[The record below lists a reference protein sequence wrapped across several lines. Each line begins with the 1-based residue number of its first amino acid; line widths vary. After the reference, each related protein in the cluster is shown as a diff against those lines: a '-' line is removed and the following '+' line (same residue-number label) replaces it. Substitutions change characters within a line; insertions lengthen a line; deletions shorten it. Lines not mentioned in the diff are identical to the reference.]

1 MQQQGRIR
9 RENQDSRGSRR
20 DVSRPGYCF
29 SVLFFNTI
37 LVTNDILDIS
47 SPSQTKSSSCQW
59 SVQLVLPTIPRLHE
73 TLTFT
78 VTGDHD
84 RSSVIPCACVFFHEP
99 PPLQWTAQR
108 PLGMLFYVSLFI
120 LFTNYVYRYKKYC
133 LLQYRCPGTCLYEDS
148 AVFRRLRVDQVNND
162 YAHEY
167 DHHPTVNW
175 TASQRRVVDE
185 HCCWTTV

>member
-59 SVQLVLPTIPRLHE
+59 SVQ
-73 TLTFT
+73 
-78 VTGDHD
+78 
-84 RSSVIPCACVFFHEP
+84 SVIPCACVFFHEP
-99 PPLQWTAQR
+99 PPPQWTAQW

>member
-99 PPLQWTAQR
+99 PPPQWTAQR

-120 LFTNYVYRYKKYC
+120 LFTNYVYRYKNTVYYNTAVQEHVSTKIR
-133 LLQYRCPGTCLYEDS
+133 QYSGVCGLTKSITIMLM
-148 AVFRRLRVDQVNND
+148 N
-162 YAHEY
+162 
-167 DHHPTVNW
+167 T
-175 TASQRRVVDE
+175 TTTQR
-185 HCCWTTV
+185 